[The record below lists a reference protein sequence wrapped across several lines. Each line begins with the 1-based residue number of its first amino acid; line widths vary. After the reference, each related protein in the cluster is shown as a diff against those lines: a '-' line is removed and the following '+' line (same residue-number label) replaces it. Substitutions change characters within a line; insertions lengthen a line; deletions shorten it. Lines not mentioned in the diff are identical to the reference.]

1 MLSLTRQGKKVNRY
15 EGTLERWE
23 FLLFAVKIALTPS
36 VPWFSQNTGYRTQCP
51 SARLMRSADCTQR
64 GDAAGGGAAAAGPW
78 AALRYSRGL
87 MPCRGT
93 RSREGTGFGIIPVK
107 T

>member
-1 MLSLTRQGKKVNRY
+1 MGIPVIRCENSSDAICSLVFPEYR
-15 EGTLERWE
+15 L
-23 FLLFAVKIALTPS
+23 
-36 VPWFSQNTGYRTQCP
+36 QNPG